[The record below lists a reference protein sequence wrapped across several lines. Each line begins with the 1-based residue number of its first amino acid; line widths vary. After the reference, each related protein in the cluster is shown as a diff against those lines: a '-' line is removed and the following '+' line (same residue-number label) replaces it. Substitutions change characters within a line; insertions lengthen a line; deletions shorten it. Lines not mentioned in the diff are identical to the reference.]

1 MSKSKFKMENTYEKR
16 SYESKRI
23 IEKYPTRIPI
33 IVEKQNKSDVPDIGK
48 QKYLV
53 PNELTMGEFVYVIR
67 KRLKLAPEKAIFIF
81 IKNIL
86 PPTSACIQQVYD
98 EYKDDDG
105 FLYVTYSGENCFGN

>member
-1 MSKSKFKMENTYEKR
+1 MSKFKKENTYEKR
-16 SYESKRI
+16 LYESRRI

-33 IVEKQNKSDVPDIGK
+33 IVEKQNKTDIPDIGK

-53 PNELTMGEFVYVIR
+53 PDDLTMGQFVYVIR
-67 KRLKLAPEKAIFIF
+67 RRLKLAPEKAIFVF

-86 PPTSACIQQVYD
+86 PPTSAYIQQMYE

-105 FLYVTYSGENCFGN
+105 FLYITYSGENSFGN